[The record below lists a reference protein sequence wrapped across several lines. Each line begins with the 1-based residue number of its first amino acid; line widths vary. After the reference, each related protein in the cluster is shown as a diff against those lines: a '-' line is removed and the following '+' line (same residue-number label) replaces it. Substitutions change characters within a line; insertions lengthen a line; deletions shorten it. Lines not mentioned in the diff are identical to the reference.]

1 MITEI
6 REALASNISSVAN
19 LRTAALVPDLINP
32 PIAIVNLNS
41 IDYHNDF
48 RNGVVYNFTVQ
59 VIVARVDE
67 RNAQKRLDLIA
78 SPSGAGSVKAAIE
91 SNRTL
96 GGRIDDLIVTGMPN
110 LGSIT
115 ANDQQYLAAEFSV
128 VCYA

>member
-6 REALASNISSVAN
+6 REALASNIASVAGI
-19 LRTAALVPDLINP
+19 RTAALVPDLVNP

-41 IDYHNDF
+41 IDYHTDF
-48 RNGVVYNFTVQ
+48 RNGVTYNFTVQ

-67 RNAQKRLDLIA
+67 RNAQKRLDA
-78 SPSGAGSVKAAIE
+78 YAAPSGQGSVKSAIE

-96 GGRIDDLIVTGMPN
+96 GGLVDDLIVTGMPN
-110 LGSIT
+110 IGSIT

>member
-1 MITEI
+1 MITQI

-19 LRTAALVPDLINP
+19 LRTAAIVPELVNP
-32 PIAIVNLNS
+32 PIAVVNLNS
-41 IDYHNDF
+41 IEYHNDF
-48 RNGVVYNFTVQ
+48 RNGVIYNFTVQ

-67 RNAQKRLDLIA
+67 RNAQKRLDSFA
-78 SPSGAGSVKAAIE
+78 SPSGEGSVKSAIE

-96 GGRIDDLIVTGMPN
+96 GGLVDDLIVTGMPN
-110 LGSIT
+110 IGSIT